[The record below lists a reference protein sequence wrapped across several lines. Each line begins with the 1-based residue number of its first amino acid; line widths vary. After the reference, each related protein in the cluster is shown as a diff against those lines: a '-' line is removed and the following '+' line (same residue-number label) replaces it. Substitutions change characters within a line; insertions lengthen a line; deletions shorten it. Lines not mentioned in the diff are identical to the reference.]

1 MIELSCQRCG
11 EKAGVQ
17 SFLAAAQQPCGRCGQ
32 LLMGPLSR
40 GRRTARPAAAPGPPP
55 GEHGTG
61 SPAGVGLGILA
72 GAVAGFAV
80 VVAVGHAGPALPW
93 AVRNAVLGA
102 LTGVLLTPVLAVS
115 SFLSMIVLPFSL
127 EGILGDSAWNRL
139 ATALNHRTLRPLLMP
154 FLVFVVLPMA
164 ACGYG
169 GSRMKPTGPSLL
181 FTAGL
186 GAVLLGAT
194 LGGICGSL
202 AGKARRAG

>member
-1 MIELSCQRCG
+1 
-11 EKAGVQ
+11 
-17 SFLAAAQQPCGRCGQ
+17 
-32 LLMGPLSR
+32 
-40 GRRTARPAAAPGPPP
+40 
-55 GEHGTG
+55 
-61 SPAGVGLGILA
+61 
-72 GAVAGFAV
+72 
-80 VVAVGHAGPALPW
+80 
-93 AVRNAVLGA
+93 VRNAVLGA

-115 SFLSMIVLPFSL
+115 SFLSMLVLPFSL

-169 GSRMKPTGPSLL
+169 GSRMKPNGPSLL

-202 AGKARRAG
+202 AARARRAG